1 MAIEIVNINY
11 NEELQED
18 IFGRSNLEDQGHF
31 LGNDY
36 WESITLE
43 EMNKGTYSKNYEIKN
58 WWITHYAEIEFLKQM
73 KYELKKYE
81 IEIMKESMIDL
92 KEVPLQENKSE
103 TIVEEKELDTSKE
116 KGSEDK
122 KENKTEEEA

>member
-1 MAIEIVNINY
+1 MAKLLGIDLGTTFSAMATVDETGSPKIVHNDEGQNITPSCVEINGKDIIVG
-11 NEELQED
+11 EEARKGLGVLTNNVV
-18 IFGRSNLEDQGHF
+18 GRF
-31 LGNDY
+31 KR
-36 WESITLE
+36 
-43 EMNKGTYSKNYEIKN
+43 EMG
-58 WWITHYAEIEFLKQM
+58 
-73 KYELKKYE
+73 ELKKYE

-103 TIVEEKELDTSKE
+103 TIVEEKELDISKE